1 MTYLIV
7 GNVAVWL
14 GIGGYLFYLANLQK
28 TLDLKVRQLEIGAD
42 EQ

>member
-7 GNVAVWL
+7 GNIAVWL
-14 GIGGYLFYLANLQK
+14 GIGGYLFYLATVQK
-28 TLDLKVRQLEIGAD
+28 KLDLKVRQLEISAD